1 MSEAFRH
8 DSWECPICLKP
19 RRRPPDHKRLYNEL
33 VCKRCRNGFANRR
46 QAAWIVD
53 YVVIYFLLG
62 AGLLLV
68 LEFLRANAAFSS
80 DDVFSD
86 AVDQVVG
93 FAVLPFVFAMKDG
106 FNGRSPG
113 KLLFGLQ
120 VVDAHSREPISWGQS
135 LKRNLIVV
143 VPVVALIGIIGG
155 LLTMLRG
162 RRWGEEW
169 AGTEVVWLK
178 HATRQP
184 FAPAGRYCRV
194 CGYDLT
200 GNLSGRCPECGTEI
214 RSPELVPPAA

>member
-1 MSEAFRH
+1 MSETYRR

-19 RRRPPDHKRLYNEL
+19 RRRPPDHKRLYNAL

-46 QAAWIVD
+46 QAAFLVD
-53 YVVIYFLLG
+53 CVVFYLF
-62 AGLLLV
+62 
-68 LEFLRANAAFSS
+68 
-80 DDVFSD
+80 
-86 AVDQVVG
+86 VVG
-93 FAVLPFVFAMKDG
+93 VAMLIGFYEDRSPESLEPLWAAIWGMLVFIIFPVSFALKDSV
-106 FNGRSPG
+106 NGRSPG
-113 KLLFGLQ
+113 KVLFGLQ
-120 VVDAHSREPISWGQS
+120 VVDTQSRDPIGPGQS
-135 LKRNLIVV
+135 FKRNLILVI
-143 VPVVALIGIIGG
+143 PYLSLLGLIAGCI
-155 LLTMLRG
+155 TMLRG